1 MTYSSPNTTTYI
13 ITSKGP
19 KTIKVRYACGDEIGE
34 REITLS
40 KTMRY
45 VVYLIRSRNI

>member
-1 MTYSSPNTTTYI
+1 MSSDLLKPKYHVTYV

-34 REITLS
+34 R
-40 KTMRY
+40 K
-45 VVYLIRSRNI
+45 